1 MIRISCMGRKGKKV
15 WMDFFKNTPV
25 VSLEEFRFTFRLATS
40 AASLDMPVENPE
52 TFGVDL
58 LTDDGGITRV
68 RFRDRPMNRAM
79 LAIGKHCGGDREKA
93 RAIMTRYMALQGL
106 PFREPWF
113 VSDSGMIRIHDA
125 VIDAAADCPVDGN
138 GNFDAGAFYRHVAEL
153 VSSGDDG
160 DDEEPGAPGT
170 GPKPQ

>member
-1 MIRISCMGRKGKKV
+1 MIRISCMGRKDKKV

-25 VSLEEFRFTFRLATS
+25 VSSEEFRFAFRLATS
-40 AASLDMPVENPE
+40 AASLDMSVENPE

-58 LTDDGGITRV
+58 LTDDGITRV

-79 LAIGKHCGGDREKA
+79 LAIGKHCGGDKEKA

-113 VSDSGMIRIHDA
+113 VSDNGMIRIHDA

-138 GNFDAGAFYRHVAEL
+138 GNFDAGAFYRQVAEL
-153 VSSGDDG
+153 VSSGGYEDD
-160 DDEEPGAPGT
+160 
-170 GPKPQ
+170 